1 MMLAD
6 PGASTVSFIA
16 LPYLIVIGRSSH
28 DDRTRDV
35 GDCSIETTRGARGTA
50 VPGDARAACGARQR
64 SAGSARDAVAR
75 VGPGADM
82 LQRCPAGPA
91 IRALATGAREEGCWA
106 CAQPVHLLTGLD
118 HLRLAPLAGLQL
130 STGEAQAID
139 ESLGAALAGSGYS
152 LRPSEVGP
160 WTLACPT
167 DIQCDTVEPAQ
178 VEGRDIRDC
187 LPSGRDGAQIGKLMN
202 ELQMLLH
209 EHPVNTRRAG
219 RGLIPVNSFWLWGFG
234 RAQELE
240 PTQLPTLCTDDP
252 WLQGLWRLYGIAA
265 RPLPAAEGA
274 LETEATL
281 LIAAADA
288 AADPVSAL
296 ERWEAELGAPLAAS
310 LRRGRIRSEEHT
322 SELQS
327 QSNLVCRLLL

>member
-1 MMLAD
+1 MALAV
-6 PGASTVSFIA
+6 PRFRATLERHAGLGSAAPA
-16 LPYLIVIGRSSH
+16 LPGMQWLASRAH
-28 DDRTRDV
+28 R
-35 GDCSIETTRGARGTA
+35 A
-50 VPGDARAACGARQR
+50 VASPGDWRAWLL
-64 SAGSARDAVAR
+64 SR

-152 LRPSEVGP
+152 LRPSEAGP

-167 DIQCDTVEPAQ
+167 DIQCDTVEPAHA
-178 VEGRDIRDC
+178 EGRDIRDC
-187 LPSGRDGAQIGKLMN
+187 LPAGRDGAQIRKLMN

-252 WLQGLWRLYGIAA
+252 WLQGLWRLYGVAA

-288 AADPVSAL
+288 AADSVSAL

-310 LRRGRIRSEEHT
+310 LRRGRIGSA
-322 SELQS
+322 SI
-327 QSNLVCRLLL
+327 RLGDVSYTVSRVDRLAVWRRRRAWTEVLA